1 MFWFYPAMFSLIWP
15 NLKEQFVKYWC
26 IDLCIWRVTGN
37 NTLSFKQSMRPSFK
51 WAYIYIQ
58 QSRALTWIK
67 DIKSGILLLFFV
79 TFFQIFVT
87 LTIFISETLW
97 SDEKYCMPHGK
108 LKNNCQIQTSKGNFT
123 STLVQLLLA
132 AALSR
137 FWKSSCLEW
146 EINGLYSLPVFMKWH
161 CISVE
166 SKQVI
171 PSFERIFDRFVKI
184 LEKVKVLWMIYV
196 NFNQVEVFL

>member
-58 QSRALTWIK
+58 LSRALTWIK

-108 LKNNCQIQTSKGNFT
+108 LKNNVKYKLLRAILHQHWYCFYWQLHLAGFESIPVSSERLMVFIACLFSWNGIAFQWNQNKLSHHLKGSWT
-123 STLVQLLLA
+123 DLW
-132 AALSR
+132 R
-137 FWKSSCLEW
+137 F
-146 EINGLYSLPVFMKWH
+146 
-161 CISVE
+161 
-166 SKQVI
+166 
-171 PSFERIFDRFVKI
+171 
-184 LEKVKVLWMIYV
+184 
-196 NFNQVEVFL
+196 